1 MNYIALYRK
10 YRPQTFD
17 DVIGQE
23 HIISTLRNQILHN
36 KVSHAYLFTGTRGTG
51 KTSTAKIFARAVN
64 CPEAHK
70 HNGNP
75 CGNCFV
81 CNQGANN
88 IDIMEMDAASNN
100 GVDYARDIREKVQY
114 PPVNGRYKVY
124 IIDEVH
130 MLSQGAFNA
139 LLKTLEE
146 PPAHALFILCTT
158 EVHKIPATILSRC
171 MRFDFRLVPTDMLAK
186 HIASIY
192 DKEGK
197 KYTAEA
203 VNAIAQAGEG
213 SVRDAVSIADR
224 CFAIE
229 GEKLSYD
236 DVMAVLGVSSK
247 NSIATLAKAVLANDA
262 PAILTETD
270 KLVKQGKDIA
280 RLAKDLSLYFKD
292 LLTVKLCPTAKQMLV
307 LPDEIF
313 AGLKD
318 IANQTTTQKLLYAI
332 DVLVACDTTLRYA
345 LSPLMLFESALLKIS
360 SSSGEVDVEGLDRR
374 LYRLEQQPQNMS
386 TDTQKLF
393 IVDKT
398 NAQSI
403 WRGVKIQLEEK
414 NNPLLVGV
422 WRDVTVSVN
431 ANEFVVSCT
440 RGAHALITCNFGKGQ
455 INYKRELES
464 AIAKFWDKTI
474 TFVLADDPSDSTVDD
489 QLNALG
495 NVRFGTT
502 DENK

>member
-64 CPEAHK
+64 CGEATN

-88 IDIMEMDAASNN
+88 SDIMEMDAASNN

-247 NSIATLAKAVLANDA
+247 NSIATLAKAVLVNDA

-318 IANQTTTQKLLYAI
+318 VANQTTTQKLLYAI

-455 INYKRELES
+455 INYKRELET
-464 AIAKFWDKTI
+464 AIGKFWDKQI

>member
-229 GEKLSYD
+229 GEKLTYD

-318 IANQTTTQKLLYAI
+318 VANQTTTQKLLYAI

-455 INYKRELES
+455 INYKRELET
-464 AIAKFWDKTI
+464 AIGKFWDKTI

>member
-64 CPEAHK
+64 CIDAQK

-75 CGNCFV
+75 CGSCFV

-88 IDIMEMDAASNN
+88 IDITEMDAASNN

-146 PPAHALFILCTT
+146 PPEHALFILCTT

-171 MRFDFRLVPTDMLAK
+171 MRFDFRLVPTDVLAQ
-186 HIASIY
+186 HIAKIY
-192 DKEGK
+192 DAEGK

-224 CFAIE
+224 CFAME
-229 GEKLSYD
+229 GESLTYD

-247 NSIATLAKAVLANDA
+247 NSINALAKAVLTNDA
-262 PAILTETD
+262 SGILTETD

-292 LLTVKLCPTAKQMLV
+292 LLTVKLCANAKQMLV
-307 LPDEIF
+307 LPSEIF
-313 AGLKD
+313 AQYKQLAD
-318 IANQTTTQKLLYAI
+318 QTTTQKLLYAI
-332 DVLVACDTTLRYA
+332 DVLVGCDTTLRYA

-374 LYRLEQQPQNMS
+374 LTRLEQQPQNMS
-386 TDTQKLF
+386 SDNKNLF

-398 NAQSI
+398 SAQSI
-403 WRGVKIQLEEK
+403 WRGVKIQLESK

-422 WRDVTVSVN
+422 WRDVKVSI
-431 ANEFVVSCT
+431 AKDEFIVSCSK
-440 RGAHALITCNFGKGQ
+440 GAHALITCNFGKGE
-455 INYKRELES
+455 INYKRELEN
-464 AIAKFWDKTI
+464 AIGKFWDKTI
-474 TFVLADDPSDSTVDD
+474 TFVLAEDPNDSTVDD
-489 QLNALG
+489 QLKSLG
-495 NVRFGTT
+495 ANVQFGTI
-502 DENK
+502 EEK

>member
-64 CPEAHK
+64 CPNAVS

-75 CGNCFV
+75 CGDCFV

-146 PPAHALFILCTT
+146 PPEHALFILCTT

-171 MRFDFRLVPTDMLAK
+171 MRFDFRLVPTDMLAS
-186 HIASIY
+186 HIGKIY
-192 DKEGK
+192 DQEGK
-197 KYTAEA
+197 KYTPEA

-229 GEKLSYD
+229 GDKLTYD

-247 NSIATLAKAVLANDA
+247 NSITALAKAVLANDA
-262 PAILTETD
+262 GAILTETD
-270 KLVKQGKDIA
+270 RLVKQGKDIA

-292 LLTVKLCPTAKQMLV
+292 LLTVKLCATAKQMLV
-307 LPDEIF
+307 LPDDIF
-313 AGLKD
+313 AQFKD
-318 IANQTTTQKLLYAI
+318 LANQTTTKKLLYAI
-332 DVLVACDTTLRYA
+332 DVLVACDTSLRYA

-374 LYRLEQQPQNMS
+374 LYRLEQQPHNMS
-386 TDTQKLF
+386 TDTKDLF

-398 NAQSI
+398 SAESI
-403 WRGVKIQLEEK
+403 WRGVKIQLESK

-422 WRDVTVSVN
+422 WRDVTVAISRD
-431 ANEFVVSCT
+431 EFVVTCSK
-440 RGAHALITCNFGKGQ
+440 GAHALITCNLGKGQ
-455 INYKRELES
+455 INYKRELEN

-474 TFVLADDPSDSTVDD
+474 TFVLADDPSDSTIDD

-495 NVRFGTT
+495 NVRFGSTE
-502 DENK
+502 DDK

>member
-64 CPEAHK
+64 CADAQS

-88 IDIMEMDAASNN
+88 IDITEMDAASNN

-130 MLSQGAFNA
+130 MLSTGAFNA

-146 PPAHALFILCTT
+146 PPEHALFILCTT

-192 DKEGK
+192 DQEGK
-197 KYTAEA
+197 SYTAEA

-229 GEKLSYD
+229 GDRLTYD

-247 NSIATLAKAVLANDA
+247 NSITALAKAVLANDA
-262 PAILTETD
+262 PTILTETD

-318 IANQTTTQKLLYAI
+318 LANQTTTQKLLYAI
-332 DVLVACDTTLRYA
+332 DVLVGCDTTLRYA

-360 SSSGEVDVEGLDRR
+360 SSSGEVDVEGRDRR
-374 LYRLEQQPQNMS
+374 LYRLEQQPQKMS

-398 NAQSI
+398 SAQSI

-422 WRDVTVSVN
+422 WRDVTVAVN
-431 ANEFVVSCT
+431 GNEFVVSCT
-440 RGAHALITCNFGKGQ
+440 RGAYALLTCNFGKGQ
-455 INYKRELES
+455 INYKRELET
-464 AIAKFWDKTI
+464 AIGKFWDKQI
-474 TFVLADDPSDSTVDD
+474 TFVLAEDPTDSAIDD

-495 NVRFGTT
+495 NVRFGST
-502 DENK
+502 DDK

>member
-64 CPEAHK
+64 CAQAVSN
-70 HNGNP
+70 NGNP

-88 IDIMEMDAASNN
+88 IDITEMDAASNN

-146 PPAHALFILCTT
+146 PPEHALFILCTT

-186 HIASIY
+186 HIAGIY
-192 DKEGK
+192 DQEGK
-197 KYTAEA
+197 GYTAEA

-224 CFAIE
+224 CYAIE
-229 GEKLSYD
+229 GDRLTYD

-247 NSIATLAKAVLANDA
+247 NSIAALAKAVLNNDA
-262 PAILTETD
+262 AAILTETD

-313 AGLKD
+313 AGLRD
-318 IANQTTTQKLLYAI
+318 LANQTTTQKLLYAI
-332 DVLVACDTTLRYA
+332 DVLVGCDTTLRYA

-398 NAQSI
+398 SAQSI

-431 ANEFVVSCT
+431 GNEFVVSCT
-440 RGAHALITCNFGKGQ
+440 RGAYALLTCNFGKGQ

-464 AIAKFWDKTI
+464 AIGKFWDKQI
-474 TFVLADDPSDSTVDD
+474 TFVLAEDPTDSAIDD
-489 QLNALG
+489 QLSSLG
-495 NVRFGTT
+495 PVRFGSTE
-502 DENK
+502 DK